1 MRHQYQLDAQRVQ
14 NNSTKYMSKALNII
28 FAGTPKFAASALQA
42 CIASKHH
49 IVAVFTQPDRP
60 AGRGRKINYGP
71 VKQLAIDAGIDVFQP
86 QRLDQEQFAQIKNLQ
101 ADVML
106 VSAYGLLLP
115 KELLAIP
122 KLGCINIHAS
132 LLPSWRGA
140 APIQRSIIAGD
151 LKTGIS
157 IMQMVEGLDAGPV
170 LQQFEC
176 AIQAADTGFSLH
188 DQLASIAAAVIV
200 QVLENLQEG
209 KLVAVSQDE
218 NQVSYAKKIAKQE
231 ANVDWL
237 QSAVEIE
244 RKVRAFNAWP
254 VAYTYFGQQRLRI
267 WQAEVSGTSS
277 DKSPGSI
284 LSADKQ
290 SIEVVAGT
298 GVVKLIA
305 LQLAGGKVISAQD
318 FINAHNVSKCSFTEE
333 PMSNQLSAPV

>member
-1 MRHQYQLDAQRVQ
+1 VRHQYQFDAQRVQ
-14 NNSTKYMSKALNII
+14 NNCTKYMSKALNII
-28 FAGTPKFAASALQA
+28 FAGTPDFAVSALQA
-42 CIASKHH
+42 CIASQHH

-71 VKQLAIDAGIDVFQP
+71 VKQLATDAGIAVFQP
-86 QRLDQEQFAQIKNLQ
+86 QRLDQEQYSQIKNLQ

-115 KELLAIP
+115 KEVLAIP

-157 IMQMVEGLDAGPV
+157 IMQMAEGLDTGPV
-170 LQQFEC
+170 LQQFAC
-176 AIQAADTGFSLH
+176 AVQSADTGSSLH
-188 DQLASIAAAVIV
+188 DRLASIAAAEIV
-200 QVLENLQEG
+200 RVLENLQEG

-218 NQVSYAKKIAKQE
+218 NQASYAKKITKQE
-231 ANVDWL
+231 ANINWQ

-267 WQAEVSGTSS
+267 WQAEVSDTSS
-277 DKSPGSI
+277 DQSPGSI
-284 LSADKQ
+284 LSNNKQ
-290 SIEVVAGT
+290 SIEVVTGT

-305 LQLAGGKVISAQD
+305 LQLAGGKVISVQD
-318 FINAHNVSKCSFTEE
+318 FINAHDVSDCSFTEE
-333 PMSNQLSAPV
+333 PASNPLSASA

>member
-1 MRHQYQLDAQRVQ
+1 
-14 NNSTKYMSKALNII
+14 MSKVLNII
-28 FAGTPKFAASALQA
+28 FAGTPDFAASALQA

-86 QRLDQEQFAQIKNLQ
+86 QRLDQEQFSKIKNLQ

-115 KELLAIP
+115 KGMLAIP

-140 APIQRSIIAGD
+140 APIQRSIIAGEK
-151 LKTGIS
+151 KTGIS

-176 AIQAADTGFSLH
+176 AIQAADTGSSLH
-188 DQLASIAAAVIV
+188 DRLASISAAEIV
-200 QVLENLQEG
+200 QILEKLQERA
-209 KLVAVSQDE
+209 LIAFSQDE

-231 ANVDWL
+231 ANVDWQ

-244 RKVRAFNAWP
+244 RKIRAFNAWP

-267 WQAEVSGTSS
+267 WQAEVSISRS
-277 DKSPGSI
+277 DKPPGSI
-284 LSADKQ
+284 LSNNKQ
-290 SIEVVAGT
+290 NIETVTGA
-298 GVVKLIA
+298 GVVNLIA

-318 FINAHNVSKCSFTEE
+318 FINAHDVSECSFTEE
-333 PMSNQLSAPV
+333 PVSNPLSASA